1 MTVETSVENQRAHTS
16 ACSDSTAKPFSLNAL
31 CRHRAS
37 SPRHVRSASTALHGD
52 SRFELHLFDWARTTL
67 GSSRKGLGA
76 SEFVRTS
83 SGAAVTTFR
92 SSSRTSAPAG
102 RSCARFCRSVTR
114 SNPPAAAASGGA
126 VSAGAA
132 DTASL
137 CRFLMRWLVGGGEG
151 KGRGAAGV
159 GESGAVK
166 SAKAARR
173 WERSAEGSG
182 RRRARRA
189 AGRHACRLRP
199 ATPNCRNALSHSER
213 SGAHRR

>member
-1 MTVETSVENQRAHTS
+1 VRRRP
-16 ACSDSTAKPFSLNAL
+16 STAIAGLSFISSTGLGRRWA
-31 CRHRAS
+31 RRGRASERAS
-37 SPRHVRSASTALHGD
+37 SFAHPLARRERHFGPRQGHRPRPDAL
-52 SRFELHLFDWARTTL
+52 AL
-67 GSSRKGLGA
+67 GSVGPSR
-76 SEFVRTS
+76 
-83 SGAAVTTFR
+83 
-92 SSSRTSAPAG
+92 
-102 RSCARFCRSVTR
+102 R

-159 GESGAVK
+159 GESGAVT

-173 WERSAEGSG
+173 WERRAEGSG